1 MGNQRSLPT
10 KTATADR
17 LRGMAIAPKSPSAT
31 HSSAH
36 PLLQLQRQIGNQA
49 VNQLIQAKLKVGKA
63 HDTYEQ
69 EADRVADTV
78 MRIPDAVVQQQPSS
92 NTGQISPFVQRQ
104 TEEKKEE
111 TAQAK
116 PEIGQIT
123 PFIQRQAEDKKE
135 EPVQTLQRQAEDKKE
150 EPVQTLQRQAEDKKE
165 EPVQTKEIAE
175 QTPEV
180 TPDVENRIQS
190 MQSGG
195 QPLPGSTR
203 NFFESR
209 FGYDFSGVRVHTDS
223 QADDVSRK
231 LNAQAF
237 TIRQNVFFSAGR
249 YEPHTT
255 QGKWLL
261 AHELTHTVQQ
271 QSSKPLTANSP
282 SVQSYPDKHTLNH
295 APVKLHRKAATGAI
309 SISSNTP
316 SVIARKV
323 GGKKSPA
330 SPAQDPAFKAV
341 VERTKATAKKQ
352 KQHPPAKNKAAEA
365 QAAAKSPANEVA
377 SKAAGNQVQQMDQQ
391 QPKPFDRK
399 AFKAA
404 LLSKIQATA
413 PKNLKEADEFKESG
427 KLSTVKGD
435 LTGQVDTS
443 KKQSQGNVEAKVKAA
458 PSTSGI
464 EPKSVTPL
472 PPTEKGVPPAKVGA
486 AQAAPKPKTA
496 DEVSLQEG
504 SQSLD
509 QKMADAEVTDEQ
521 LKKSKEPDFQTAADA
536 KKEAQTDAVKAPQ
549 EYRKQEQAV
558 LNQAQNQAAATA
570 QTQLTGMHATR
581 GQLQNQVTG
590 SQRQT
595 QSKDEQERAR
605 VANEIQA
612 IYDQTKQKAEARLSK
627 LDTEV
632 NQAFD
637 SGANQ
642 AQQAFENYVKRRMDA
657 YKDERYS
664 GAIGAGQ
671 WVADK
676 FLGLPDEVNVFYREG
691 RDLYLKLMDAV
702 LDKVSATVEKG
713 LNEAK
718 AEIAKGRK
726 AVQDYVNKQ
735 PANLRK
741 AAQDAAQTIQSQ
753 FDQLEQSVNDKQ
765 NQLIES
771 LAQKYNE
778 KLQAIDARI
787 EAMQAEN
794 RGLVDQALD
803 AVAGV
808 IKTILEL
815 KNMLMGVLAKAASAI
830 KKIIKDPIGFLGNLV
845 AGVKQ
850 GFMNFVGNIGAHLQ
864 KGLMGWLFG
873 AIAEAGIQLPESFDL
888 KGILGLVM
896 QVLGMTWA
904 FIRARAVKILGEPV
918 VKALETT
925 AEIFQILITQGP
937 AGLWEYI
944 KEQLSNLKDVVIEGI
959 KSFVTES
966 IIKAGVT
973 WIIGLLNP
981 AGAFIKACKAI
992 YDIIMFF
999 VERGSQIIA
1008 LVNAVTDSVS
1018 AIADGA
1024 IGAAASAVENALS
1037 KAVPVVISFLAA
1049 LLGVTGI
1056 TGKIRSIIEKVQAPV
1071 SKAIDWVIN
1080 KAYNLVKKAGKLLGF
1095 GKEKKD
1101 DKADPEHDK
1110 KVTAGLTQLHTE
1122 ERKYDQSGK
1131 LSLENAHKV
1140 ASNVKR
1146 NNPVF
1151 KSITVID
1158 GGNAWKYHYVASPE
1172 ENEPSGLAK
1181 VEDDNQKVRQQDL
1194 IIEESFD
1201 KKNEYWTVKI
1211 SARVGGKKV
1220 LFGSGTMVV
1229 KNPEEYIFIAKP
1241 EAKNYQFE
1249 QEGVALEEL
1258 VKKEAATVYEKAKK
1272 TSPEDVKSEISRGD
1286 IIVKGPKIV
1295 GPQLEINLY
1304 ARVLDREVWWGDAT
1318 IDIDSETG
1326 ELLLDTK
1333 NKIVYAQKIDKL
1345 TIKGGIKF
1353 TDVAQEEMNKAW
1365 DAYAHKGVLKR
1376 IQASLAED
1384 NKSSFQSAFESL
1396 KRAKPDLS
1404 DDDIA
1409 SQAIESTPL
1418 AKGRR
1423 RAGYIKLIVS
1433 ISDMVERNGIKVP
1446 NKIHVIAEKP

>member
-1 MGNQRSLPT
+1 MGYQRSLPT
-10 KTATADR
+10 KTATADKS
-17 LRGMAIAPKSPSAT
+17 RGMAIAPKSPSAT
-31 HSSAH
+31 HPCAH

-49 VNQLIQAKLKVGKA
+49 VSQLIQAKLKVGKA
-63 HDTYEQ
+63 GDTYEQ

-78 MRIPDAVVQQQPSS
+78 MRMPEAVVQQESAATAQTQS
-92 NTGQISPFVQRQ
+92 NSGQISPFVQRQ

-123 PFIQRQAEDKKE
+123 PFVQRQAEEKKE
-135 EPVQTLQRQAEDKKE
+135 EPVQTLQRQAEEKKE
-150 EPVQTLQRQAEDKKE
+150 EPVQTLQRQAEEKKEEPVQMLQRQTEEKKE
-165 EPVQTKEIAE
+165 EPVQTKGVAE

-203 NFFESR
+203 SFFESR
-209 FGYDFSGVRVHTDS
+209 FGYDFSSVRVHTDS

-237 TIRQNVFFSAGR
+237 TIRQNVFFSSGR

-271 QSSKPLTANSP
+271 QSSKPLAANSP
-282 SVQSYPDKHTLNH
+282 SVQSYPASNSPTHS
-295 APVKLHRKAATGAI
+295 PVRLHRKADTGAI
-309 SISSNTP
+309 SISPNHSNAAICA
-316 SVIARKV
+316 SLQRFAIARKI

-341 VERTKATAKKQ
+341 VERTKTAANKQ

-365 QAAAKSPANEVA
+365 QAAAKSPANEIA

-404 LLSKIQATA
+404 LLSKIQATV

-443 KKQSQGNVEAKVKAA
+443 KKQSQGNVETTVKAA

-472 PPTEKGVPPAKVGA
+472 PPTEKGAPPAKIGA

-521 LKKSKEPDFQTAADA
+521 LKKSNEPDFQTAADA

-549 EYRKQEQAV
+549 EYRQQEQGI
-558 LNQAQNQAAATA
+558 LTQAQNQAAATA

-581 GQLQNQVTG
+581 GQQQNQVTG

-595 QSKDEQERAR
+595 QSKDEQERTR

-627 LDTEV
+627 LDTDV

-664 GAIGAGQ
+664 GVIGAGQ

-676 FLGLPDEVNVFYREG
+676 FLGLPDEVNAFYREG

-702 LDKVSATVEKG
+702 LDKVAATVEKG

-718 AEIAKGRK
+718 EEIAKGRK

-815 KNMLMGVLAKAASAI
+815 KNMLMGVLAKSASAI
-830 KKIIKDPIGFLGNLV
+830 NKIIKDPIGFLGNLV

-925 AEIFQILITQGP
+925 AEIFKILITQGP

-1080 KAYNLVKKAGKLLGF
+1080 KAYNLVKAAGKLLGF
-1095 GKEKKD
+1095 GKKKD
-1101 DKADPEHDK
+1101 KQREKTDQEGKPLEVSFSMSGEQHKLIVVPAPIPSVEMASKRDDLSK
-1110 KVTAGLTQLHTE
+1110 KIGMTVAGL
-1122 ERKYDQSGK
+1122 
-1131 LSLENAHKV
+1131 
-1140 ASNVKR
+1140 VKQ
-1146 NNPVF
+1146 
-1151 KSITVID
+1151 
-1158 GGNAWKYHYVASPE
+1158 
-1172 ENEPSGLAK
+1172 EPK
-1181 VEDDNQKVRQQDL
+1181 PINQINDL
-1194 IIEESFD
+1194 KD
-1201 KKNEYWTVKI
+1201 L
-1211 SARVGGKKV
+1211 GGK
-1220 LFGSGTMVV
+1220 V
-1229 KNPEEYIFIAKP
+1229 KTFEKLVQTHAKMTPPQQVPSSAPEIVAMTSAMSTY
-1241 EAKNYQFE
+1241 AKNYNANDIDVFADDANDLRSHGGYSWLTSQGLSQDFEARIVAKSDQFPRE
-1249 QEGVALEEL
+1249 K
-1258 VKKEAATVYEKAKK
+1258 VKVILDQIVRFKGITAFEAKVKRAVSENRFW
-1272 TSPEDVKSEISRGD
+1272 SPNVGFFFEITDLKSIADIKLFDVS
-1286 IIVKGPKIV
+1286 V
-1295 GPQLEINLY
+1295 GG
-1304 ARVLDREVWWGDAT
+1304 RT
-1318 IDIDSETG
+1318 IDVLTGNGVLID
-1326 ELLLDTK
+1326 
-1333 NKIVYAQKIDKL
+1333 QKFVIDVDYTDPANPKL
-1345 TIKGGIKF
+1345 SNRMLKQVQAMQAAVGSMIQGIKI
-1353 TDVAQEEMNKAW
+1353 TDFAMHIAQPLTP
-1365 DAYAHKGVLKR
+1365 DA
-1376 IQASLAED
+1376 
-1384 NKSSFQSAFESL
+1384 
-1396 KRAKPDLS
+1396 
-1404 DDDIA
+1404 
-1409 SQAIESTPL
+1409 
-1418 AKGRR
+1418 
-1423 RAGYIKLIVS
+1423 IKLLQS
-1433 ISDMVERNGIKVP
+1433 HGIHSHF
-1446 NKIHVIAEKP
+1446 KITG